1 MYLELELSCKVQ
13 VRVGESAYT
22 TVHKLTH
29 TLQKGSV
36 SWRVTPYEICI
47 NLQFVLG
54 GRSAGG
60 KPEGERERLL
70 LLEAGS
76 TA

>member
-1 MYLELELSCKVQ
+1 M
-13 VRVGESAYT
+13 
-22 TVHKLTH
+22 HKLTH

-76 TA
+76 MA